1 MINNMK
7 KKEYQRPTVDVV
19 ELKQQQHLLAGSTG
33 GAGVQ
38 DFNWNTVPEESRGM
52 DEFLET
58 DDFLIDE

>member
-1 MINNMK
+1 MK
-7 KKEYQRPTVDVV
+7 KKQFYEKPSIEVV
-19 ELKQQQHLLAGSTG
+19 ELRQQQHLLAGSTG

-38 DFNWNTVPEESRGM
+38 DFNWNTVPEESRGI

>member
-1 MINNMK
+1 MK
-7 KKEYQRPTVDVV
+7 RKDYEKPTAQVVKLEQRC
-19 ELKQQQHLLAGSTG
+19 QIMAGSTG

>member
-1 MINNMK
+1 MK
-7 KKEYQRPTVDVV
+7 KKQYQRPTAQVV
-19 ELKQQQHLLAGSTG
+19 ELKHQQHLLAGSTG

>member
-1 MINNMK
+1 MK
-7 KKEYQRPTVDVV
+7 KKQYLRPSVEVV
-19 ELKQQQHLLAGSTG
+19 ELRQQQHLLAGSTG

-38 DFNWNTVPEESRGM
+38 DFNWNTVPEESRGI

>member
-1 MINNMK
+1 MRK
-7 KKEYQRPTVDVV
+7 KNYLKPMMQVV
-19 ELKQQQHLLAGSTG
+19 KLQQQQHLLAGSTG

-38 DFNWNTVPEESRGM
+38 DFNWNTVPEESRGI

>member
-1 MINNMK
+1 MK
-7 KKEYQRPTVDVV
+7 KRDYLSPTIDVV
-19 ELKQQQHLLAGSTG
+19 ELKQQQQLLAGSTG